1 LELTY
6 GAQRVDRRVTEVE
19 TLLQDWHEKESE
31 SGQIYLI
38 HVPATP
44 RDQLLVEDLAVTMLV
59 NSLAAGRA
67 AWGVHANGAS
77 LDLSALPDKALEET
91 TAEERHYIA
100 GVIREVATWPGIKA
114 SLASKILHKK
124 RPALIPMLDNRAI
137 FEAYMEPRWP
147 ERRTAGESVND
158 IQRINAALDWIA
170 FDLTRPENTAIWT
183 ELRRMEPDRTRIELF
198 DMIWWRY
205 FRRLEPR

>member
-1 LELTY
+1 
-6 GAQRVDRRVTEVE
+6 
-19 TLLQDWHEKESE
+19 
-31 SGQIYLI
+31 
-38 HVPATP
+38 
-44 RDQLLVEDLAVTMLV
+44 
-59 NSLAAGRA
+59 
-67 AWGVHANGAS
+67 
-77 LDLSALPDKALEET
+77 
-91 TAEERHYIA
+91 
-100 GVIREVATWPGIKA
+100 
-114 SLASKILHKK
+114 
-124 RPALIPMLDNRAI
+124 
-137 FEAYMEPRWP
+137 MEPRWP